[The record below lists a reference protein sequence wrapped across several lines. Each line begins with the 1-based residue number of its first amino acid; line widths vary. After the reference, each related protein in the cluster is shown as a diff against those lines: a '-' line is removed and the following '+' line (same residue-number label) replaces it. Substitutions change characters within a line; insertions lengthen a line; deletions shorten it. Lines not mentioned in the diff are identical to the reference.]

1 MTGHSIKGE
10 VCFPS
15 NYNVPLGLN
24 KTHCFP
30 WGQSLIAYCLQ
41 LLHTQQ
47 EFKKSKRTGHCYY
60 CPTVVSSGLMAV
72 YLSEQ
77 MLFCFTKIPSLHP
90 HPIRTSYLTLV
101 RLFDIKLGNH
111 ITINS
116 SLSPES
122 EISVLSYHLW
132 KMEQNA
138 M

>member
-1 MTGHSIKGE
+1 MTGPSINGE

-15 NYNVPLGLN
+15 DYNVPLGLN

-72 YLSEQ
+72 Y
-77 MLFCFTKIPSLHP
+77 K
-90 HPIRTSYLTLV
+90 
-101 RLFDIKLGNH
+101 
-111 ITINS
+111 
-116 SLSPES
+116 
-122 EISVLSYHLW
+122 
-132 KMEQNA
+132 
-138 M
+138 